1 MLILKTRK
9 KERREMKNE
18 FPNVPAVLPS
28 KCQIPKGYRLMVH
41 KWSYPENRI
50 GEMVNVNGRQIKKM
64 LTLDINIPRADF
76 AAIVNAGSTAEEVK
90 GLFSKNYPCPH
101 RCPGCF
107 NNAELH
113 NPIMRFD
120 EVINVIDQAKE
131 LGLESV
137 KFLGPGE
144 LLANPELF
152 SILDAFVKRD
162 IVIGIFTK
170 GAIMGNDSL
179 SKHYHSLDSEELTR
193 RLVAY
198 PNVTFLVGGRSFD
211 PSFENKFIPQNK
223 KEFAGEFDYH
233 KARNNTIEQLC
244 RAGMNADLTRQRMAI
259 ACSPITAQNISGA
272 FEIYRWG
279 VERNIPVY
287 IPPTMVSGKGH
298 NLVKSA
304 HDAKFENDYIDMA
317 VEVYLW
323 TIERG
328 VMSFEQL
335 LHEGVHPY
343 IGVTPCN
350 QLTHGLYIHYD
361 GAVWRCPGNDT
372 PNFIVHPNVRD
383 KSLLDIWVNSV
394 NYPIN
399 LFNNRCVK
407 DGVSLPHRF
416 YTEVLE
422 RVRGHLMAK

>member
-1 MLILKTRK
+1 
-9 KERREMKNE
+9 MKNQ
-18 FPNVPAVLPS
+18 FPNVPVVLPP
-28 KCQIPKGYRLMVH
+28 KDEIPSGYRLMVH

-50 GEMVNVNGRQIKKM
+50 GETVTIKGQQIKKM

-76 AAIVNAGSTAEEVK
+76 AAIVNAGHNIEESK
-90 GLFSKNYPCPH
+90 GLFSENYPCPH
-101 RCPGCF
+101 KCPGCF

-113 NPIMRFD
+113 NPIMRLD

-144 LLANPELF
+144 LLVNPELF
-152 SILDAFVKRD
+152 KILDAFVERD

-170 GAIMGNDSL
+170 GAIMGNDLL
-179 SKHYHSLDSEELTR
+179 SQRYHGIDSSELTR

-198 PNVTFLVGGRSFD
+198 PNTTFLVGGRSFD
-211 PSFENKFIPQNK
+211 PSFENVKFIPQNK
-223 KEFAGEFDYH
+223 KEFSDEFNYH
-233 KARNNTIEQLC
+233 EARNIAMERLC
-244 RAGMNADLTRQRMAI
+244 LAGMNADLMKQRLVI
-259 ACSPITAQNISGA
+259 ACSPVTAQNIDGA

-304 HDAKFENDYIDMA
+304 HEAKFEQDYIDMA
-317 VEVYLW
+317 VEVYIW
-323 TIERG
+323 TIRRG
-328 VMSFEQL
+328 VMSLEQL
-335 LHEGVHPY
+335 QHDGAHPY
-343 IGVTPCN
+343 IGLAPCN

-372 PNFIVHPNVRD
+372 PNFVVHPNVRS

-394 NYPIN
+394 NYRIN

-407 DGVSLPHRF
+407 DGISLPRRF

-422 RVRGHLMAK
+422 RVESRLQA